1 MSRGLGDVYKR
12 QVIVRRKATG
22 ADMGYKD
29 KIIKLLDMIGESR
42 LKEVYNFLLFC
53 YLKGGF

>member
-1 MSRGLGDVYKR
+1 
-12 QVIVRRKATG
+12 
-22 ADMGYKD
+22 MGYKD